1 MRDITARLW
10 PAYRRARAVEALR
23 DSEERLRL
31 ALEAG
36 RMGVWEWDTR
46 TNAVKWSKETY
57 TIMGLPPFSV
67 EPDYH
72 FWAERVRPDDLPVA
86 MGAIRKAIEEKA
98 EYRCEYRITWPDG
111 SVRWVGE
118 RGKPVY
124 DEDGQ

>member
-46 TNAVKWSKETY
+46 TNAVKWSKEHY
-57 TIMGLPPFSV
+57 TVMGLMPFSV

-72 FWAERVRPDDLPVA
+72 TWADRVYPDDLPATAEA
-86 MGAIRKAIEEKA
+86 MSSAIEKKGEYRA
-98 EYRCEYRITWPDG
+98 EYSVMRPDG
-111 SVRWVGE
+111 SLSWI
-118 RGKPVY
+118 
-124 DEDGQ
+124 DGR